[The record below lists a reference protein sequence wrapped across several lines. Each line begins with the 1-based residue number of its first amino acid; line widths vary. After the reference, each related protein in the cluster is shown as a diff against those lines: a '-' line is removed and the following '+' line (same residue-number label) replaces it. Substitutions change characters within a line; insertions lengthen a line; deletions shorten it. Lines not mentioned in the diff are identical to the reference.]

1 MVFKKRENKKI
12 KIVGIFLLVL
22 VVLTVLGGMF
32 RQYINRK
39 WREVGR
45 FTVIVVEENKLIVKS
60 IDPITSEAV
69 AVDLPADLQISTVA
83 GRGEWKVGVL
93 PKLADKYGNQWL
105 GDSVANFLGISYTAL
120 GSELNWWDKISWKGL
135 ENKAVWKVV
144 PLDKLGYITEG
155 LEADSQKVL
164 GLDSQWNN
172 KVSDLFLSSELAQED
187 SSITVVNS
195 TNIAGLGS
203 KAARVLGNSGLRVT
217 MVKSEVD
224 LNVDRCE
231 LQLNK
236 IEIETEKVK
245 FIQDVFDCMIIEND
259 NYSNGEMQLKI
270 GKQFGRFL
278 FGEEV

>member
-1 MVFKKRENKKI
+1 MVFKKKENKKI
-12 KIVGIFLLVL
+12 KLVGIFLLVL
-22 VVLTVLGGMF
+22 VVLTVLGGLF
-32 RQYINRK
+32 RQYSDRK

-45 FTVIVVEENKLIVKS
+45 FTLILIEDNKLIVKS

-69 AVDLPADLQISTVA
+69 AVDLPSDLQITTVA

-93 PKLADKYGNQWL
+93 PKLAEKYGNKWL

-120 GSELNWWDKISWKGL
+120 ESELNWWDKISWRGM

-172 KVSDLFLSSELAQED
+172 KVSDLFLSSELAKEN

-217 MVKSEVD
+217 MVRSEVD

-236 IEIETEKVK
+236 SELESEEIK
-245 FIQDVFDCMIIEND
+245 FIQDVFDCTIVENE
-259 NYSNGEMQLKI
+259 NYANGEMQLKI

-278 FGEEV
+278 FGDEI